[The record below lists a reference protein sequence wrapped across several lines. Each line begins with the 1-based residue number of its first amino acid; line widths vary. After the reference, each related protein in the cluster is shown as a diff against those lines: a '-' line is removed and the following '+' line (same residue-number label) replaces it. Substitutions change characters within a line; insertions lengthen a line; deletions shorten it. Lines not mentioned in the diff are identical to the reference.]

1 MLQDHRPDT
10 GRQALQKSELKETL
24 QPLAQFLGAHGSP
37 DANALPQTASWTGQ
51 QVQIQAP
58 FPAHTD
64 VFWML
69 ALLTVPLVLL
79 LRKVR
84 LRAITAVAHRNHL

>member
-1 MLQDHRPDT
+1 MLQDHRLDT
-10 GRQALQKSELKETL
+10 GRQSLQKSELKETL

-37 DANALPQTASWTGQ
+37 YFNARPQAASGTGQ

-58 FPAHTD
+58 LPAYSD

-84 LRAITAVAHRNHL
+84 LRATTSMAHRNHL